1 MIDQTKQMPSEEIND
16 LDAPPRTS
24 IGFKLTL
31 ISVGLLMVAFITFSI
46 LSIRIGQDT
55 LVTTVEDDLK
65 IKTVETNELIRK
77 KLSEAET
84 IATNLATAVESSS
97 YSENELKRVIQNTV
111 IRNVQIYG
119 ATAGFEPYQFK
130 SSSYYWAP
138 YYNRTPNNETQL
150 TELGDYDYF
159 SQEWYFLPKRTLEPT
174 LSPPYRNKS
183 RGDVWIATW
192 SIPFLDRNNKLKGVA
207 AVDIEFSKIQDI
219 FLNLKFGQ
227 SGYAFLID
235 SNGTI
240 LGMGEGGGAYEP
252 MIDSMFALA
261 NTGASNDWLELV
273 NKMTDGE
280 TGFVEALDRKGD
292 PMYVS
297 YAPVGLNTGWSL
309 ALVYPREEVIQQTRQ
324 LQTTLTGYSILL
336 ALIFGFIIFYFTR
349 SITTPLQKLTRVAEE
364 ISNGNL
370 QVTAPVE
377 SLDEVGTLAE
387 TINRMTEQLQD
398 TYNNLE
404 RRITERTVDLEISR
418 RQTEARASQ
427 LLDIGEITKTINS
440 EQELGILLP
449 LITRLVSERFNFY
462 HVGIFLLDDS
472 NQYAILQAANSL
484 GGQNMMA
491 RGHKLKVGESGIV
504 GFVAKAG
511 VARIS
516 LDVGQDAVFFNNP
529 DLPTTRSEVAFP
541 LKTREKIIGV
551 LDVQSEKPGAFTN
564 EDINVFSIL
573 ADQVAIAID
582 NTKLLEQTQRALDE
596 AQSAYLKNLQ
606 EGWKNFGQEE
616 NMVGYFQTMSGG
628 KKLSRPMNTD
638 EITQAMFR
646 GEVLVFHA
654 DGKTDDPTLVVPI
667 KLRDQVI
674 GVMRIK
680 SPSRERQWSTSEINL
695 TEAVS
700 ERLSLAL
707 ENARLIQESQ
717 RQVIKEQ
724 AISEITGKIG
734 SSINLDNVLLTAVE
748 ELGRSIPGSEVTIK
762 LKNEKLNDGN
772 Q

>member
-1 MIDQTKQMPSEEIND
+1 M
-16 LDAPPRTS
+16 
-24 IGFKLTL
+24 
-31 ISVGLLMVAFITFSI
+31 
-46 LSIRIGQDT
+46 
-55 LVTTVEDDLK
+55 
-65 IKTVETNELIRK
+65 
-77 KLSEAET
+77 
-84 IATNLATAVESSS
+84 
-97 YSENELKRVIQNTV
+97 
-111 IRNVQIYG
+111 
-119 ATAGFEPYQFK
+119 
-130 SSSYYWAP
+130 
-138 YYNRTPNNETQL
+138 
-150 TELGDYDYF
+150 
-159 SQEWYFLPKRTLEPT
+159 
-174 LSPPYRNKS
+174 
-183 RGDVWIATW
+183 
-192 SIPFLDRNNKLKGVA
+192 
-207 AVDIEFSKIQDI
+207 
-219 FLNLKFGQ
+219 
-227 SGYAFLID
+227 
-235 SNGTI
+235 
-240 LGMGEGGGAYEP
+240 
-252 MIDSMFALA
+252 
-261 NTGASNDWLELV
+261 
-273 NKMTDGE
+273 
-280 TGFVEALDRKGD
+280 
-292 PMYVS
+292 
-297 YAPVGLNTGWSL
+297 
-309 ALVYPREEVIQQTRQ
+309 
-324 LQTTLTGYSILL
+324 
-336 ALIFGFIIFYFTR
+336 
-349 SITTPLQKLTRVAEE
+349 
-364 ISNGNL
+364 
-370 QVTAPVE
+370 
-377 SLDEVGTLAE
+377 
-387 TINRMTEQLQD
+387 
-398 TYNNLE
+398 
-404 RRITERTVDLEISR
+404 
-418 RQTEARASQ
+418 
-427 LLDIGEITKTINS
+427 
-440 EQELGILLP
+440 GILLP

-700 ERLSLAL
+700 ERLACIGKRTSHSK
-707 ENARLIQESQ
+707 NRSGRSSKSRRSARLPAKS
-717 RQVIKEQ
+717 VHPS
-724 AISEITGKIG
+724 ISTM
-734 SSINLDNVLLTAVE
+734 SCSPLLRNWGAP
-748 ELGRSIPGSEVTIK
+748 SPAQK
-762 LKNEKLNDGN
+762 
-772 Q
+772 